1 MLSLQKYLMVAGV
14 AVTTALAIIPGQ
26 SVRAEVNPRVDALA
40 QAENS
45 SAMTRVKRWTRT
57 SFEAAK
63 KNRAQD
69 PAKFHECSRKLD
81 ETKKKSSRRM
91 SYHRQGHF
99 LETCMKE

>member
-1 MLSLQKYLMVAGV
+1 MLSFKKYLMVGGV
-14 AVTTALAIIPGQ
+14 AAATALAIIPGQ
-26 SVRAEVNPRVDALA
+26 SVRAEVNQAVDALA
-40 QAENS
+40 QAESS
-45 SAMTRVKRWTRT
+45 SAVTRVKRWTRT

-63 KNRAQD
+63 THWAQD
-69 PAKFHECSRKLD
+69 QAKFHECSRKLD

>member
-14 AVTTALAIIPGQ
+14 AVAALAIIPGQ
-26 SVRAEVNPRVDALA
+26 SVRAELNQRVDALA

-45 SAMTRVKRWTRT
+45 SALTRVKRWTRT

-63 KNRAQD
+63 KHWAEDQ
-69 PAKFHECSRKLD
+69 AKFQQCSRKLD

-99 LETCMKE
+99 LDTCMKE